1 MIDCMAGVFDRIQA
15 HSLDRAFHLLTTR
28 TATAD
33 GDVAAGMAREGTHR
47 ARPGSFF
54 FLDWTHLHEFHWRW
68 WGWWLG
74 SDSGDIYR
82 SGLTLHQKMSSPK
95 NPPKG

>member
-1 MIDCMAGVFDRIQA
+1 MIDCMAGVFDQIQA

-47 ARPGSFF
+47 ARPGIFF
-54 FLDWTHLHEFHWRW
+54 P
-68 WGWWLG
+68 
-74 SDSGDIYR
+74 GD
-82 SGLTLHQKMSSPK
+82 
-95 NPPKG
+95 

>member
-54 FLDWTHLHEFHWRW
+54 FP
-68 WGWWLG
+68 
-74 SDSGDIYR
+74 
-82 SGLTLHQKMSSPK
+82 GLNSFARVSLEMM
-95 NPPKG
+95 GMMIR